1 MARRLNRRDGPDVCR
16 DAGQD
21 YEFLLQNC
29 PRYCNLCDVAKERW
43 ERDQEN
49 KRMEMN
55 MMNKDFEEGIQ
66 SPECDV
72 VSGSTWTTRGGNG
85 AKSTYTFR
93 EDGVFVSSTDMTC
106 QKSSCKWSCKVKS
119 NGKLKLQIKFHTK
132 GLHAA
137 SIEPSSKSLKLRR
150 VFNRVVTMLDLVN
163 RDLYRVLGVS
173 KDSEQSEIRKRYRKL
188 SRTSHPDRL
197 SNPTEADRDRFEEI
211 SKANDILGDPD
222 RRRIY
227 DAFGASEFHNRNA
240 YENAVKQGAVKRIV
254 GGFYKNSP
262 SVKTI
267 TSGTFIRDVYS
278 KQATLVEFYSPWCYH
293 CQQMVGEFK
302 KTAILLEADNIAAG
316 AVDCDANT
324 DVCQQLRITSYPTI
338 RFFPGS
344 RKAQGMGITYN
355 GEHEPYAIRT

>member
-1 MARRLNRRDGPDVCR
+1 M
-16 DAGQD
+16 
-21 YEFLLQNC
+21 
-29 PRYCNLCDVAKERW
+29 
-43 ERDQEN
+43 
-49 KRMEMN
+49 
-55 MMNKDFEEGIQ
+55 
-66 SPECDV
+66 
-72 VSGSTWTTRGGNG
+72 
-85 AKSTYTFR
+85 
-93 EDGVFVSSTDMTC
+93 
-106 QKSSCKWSCKVKS
+106 
-119 NGKLKLQIKFHTK
+119 
-132 GLHAA
+132 
-137 SIEPSSKSLKLRR
+137 
-150 VFNRVVTMLDLVN
+150 TMLDLVN

-188 SRTSHPDRL
+188 SRSSHPDRL

-262 SVKTI
+262 SVKSDYI
-267 TSGTFIRDVYS
+267 WNLYS
-278 KQATLVEFYSPWCYH
+278 RRLRQKQATATLVEFYSPWCYH

-324 DVCQQLRITSYPTI
+324 DVQQLRITSYPTI
-338 RFFPGS
+338 RFFPVLA
-344 RKAQGMGITYN
+344 RLKVVQWRARTICHTYVVF
-355 GEHEPYAIRT
+355 EREAREFQ